1 MVEFKCS
8 ECSGKLNIIQKE
20 DKTVYKCLKCGR
32 ERIILNKVVETIDM
46 SESAN
51 LDVIME

>member
-8 ECSGKLNIIQKE
+8 ECSGKLNIIQNK
-20 DKTVYKCLKCGR
+20 DKTVYKCSKCGR
-32 ERIILNKVVETIDM
+32 ERVIPAKVIETIDM
-46 SESAN
+46 SDTAN